1 MNYIFTENWY
11 DIIVPL
17 LTTNKVKSIK
27 MVFWDI

>member
-11 DIIVPL
+11 DIIPL